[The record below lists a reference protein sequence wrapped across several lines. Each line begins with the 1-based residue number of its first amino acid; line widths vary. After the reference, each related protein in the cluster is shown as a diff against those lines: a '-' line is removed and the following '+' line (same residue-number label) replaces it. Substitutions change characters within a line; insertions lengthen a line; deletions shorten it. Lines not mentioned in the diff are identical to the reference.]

1 LARWGSQIPTDS
13 TADLSV
19 DALILALKTTFDPR
33 IARDLSGRYELRI
46 DGDTFRAEIDKGRF
60 HVIRG
65 QADHPTPRWRRT
77 LPRFARWS
85 SAADR
90 SQTRYAATRVRGPP
104 SSPLHG
110 GICAER
116 R

>member
-46 DGDTFRAEIDKGRF
+46 DGDTSGR
-60 HVIRG
+60 R
-65 QADHPTPRWRRT
+65 
-77 LPRFARWS
+77 
-85 SAADR
+85 
-90 SQTRYAATRVRGPP
+90 
-104 SSPLHG
+104 
-110 GICAER
+110 
-116 R
+116 